1 MDFSLPFL
9 LEEGLLSECFLVL
22 SHSTPRIAI
31 GTAMLVSTNTL
42 IFLPHATAL
51 SKAGPEIRL

>member
-1 MDFSLPFL
+1 MVFSVITFK
-9 LEEGLLSECFLVL
+9 GQS
-22 SHSTPRIAI
+22 AI
-31 GTAMLVSTNTL
+31 GTAMLASTNTL